1 MRKKTGFL
9 KSSSR
14 YVASFGLMFL
24 CLFFILI
31 SCKKQDSAK
40 LKEVVLYCSVDQEFA
55 EPVIAQFE
63 KQSGIKVKARYD
75 TEANK
80 TVGLV
85 QKLRS
90 EASKPA
96 ADVFWSNEIF
106 YMIRLAEEGLFAP
119 YESEETKNWPEIY
132 RDKSKLWYGFGLRA
146 RAIAYNSNKVKAE
159 DAPKTL
165 EDCLDSKWK
174 GRIAMAS
181 PESGTT
187 GGDVASWFAHYG
199 SEKAIEI
206 LKALKDNKVQI
217 VTGNS
222 VALKMVYTG
231 QADICFTDTDD
242 VYAAQRNGYP
252 VAMNFL
258 RQGDQGPLVIPN
270 TAALIKNAPHP
281 EEAKKL
287 LDFIFSEQLEE
298 LLVRSDSHNC
308 PIRPELVEK
317 YKKYE
322 IPDHL
327 NIEYGKIAD
336 QLTTS
341 IEKAKEILD

>member
-1 MRKKTGFL
+1 MQEKTKLRAYRMRNFTF
-9 KSSSR
+9 
-14 YVASFGLMFL
+14 FGLIVL
-24 CLFFILI
+24 CFFSILI
-31 SCKKQDSAK
+31 SCRKQNSATP
-40 LKEVVLYCSVDQEFA
+40 KEVVLYCSVDQEFA
-55 EPVIAQFE
+55 EPIIAQFE
-63 KQSGIKVKARYD
+63 KQSGIKVLARYD

-90 EASKPA
+90 EASKPV
-96 ADVFWSNEIF
+96 ADVFWSNEVF
-106 YMIRLAEEGLFAP
+106 YMTRLAEEGLFAP
-119 YESEETKNWPEIY
+119 YESSETKDWPEMY
-132 RDKSKLWYGFGLRA
+132 RDPLKRWYGFGLRA
-146 RAIAYNSNKVKAE
+146 RVIAYNTNKVKAE
-159 DAPKTL
+159 DAPKRL
-165 EDCLDSKWK
+165 EDCLDNKWK
-174 GRIAMAS
+174 DRIAMAS

-206 LKALKDNKVQI
+206 LKALKANEINI
-217 VTGNS
+217 VAGNS
-222 VALKMVYTG
+222 IAIKMVYTG

-252 VAMNFL
+252 AAMNFL

-281 EEAKKL
+281 DEAKVL
-287 LDFIFSEQLEE
+287 LDFIFSEDLEK
-298 LLVRSDSHNC
+298 LLVESDSHNC
-308 PIRPELVEK
+308 PIRPALAQK
-317 YKKYE
+317 YSEYL

-327 NIEYGKIAD
+327 NIDYSKIAE